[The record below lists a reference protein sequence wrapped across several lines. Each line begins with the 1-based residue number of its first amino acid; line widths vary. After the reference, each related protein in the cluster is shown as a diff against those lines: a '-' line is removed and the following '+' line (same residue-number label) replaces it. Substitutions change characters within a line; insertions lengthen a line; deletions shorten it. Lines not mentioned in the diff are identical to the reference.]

1 MAITAVKPSA
11 RLLAFL
17 MVTVLTGCGLTQTVK
32 DGAVSV
38 TQSIFYPQVKTLHL
52 DLRAREGVN
61 NNAKGASLATVVR
74 ICQLKDR
81 QAFDNTDYPSLFAGD
96 GQALHADRVAEKDV
110 RLRPG
115 ESVTVDMPMETSAQ
129 FVAVAAM
136 FIDPDLTQNSWRLV
150 LTRDELDPARPRI
163 IEASQNQLTLHPFK
177 EK

>member
-74 ICQLKDR
+74 IYQLKDR

-96 GQALHADRVAEKDV
+96 G
-110 RLRPG
+110 
-115 ESVTVDMPMETSAQ
+115 
-129 FVAVAAM
+129 
-136 FIDPDLTQNSWRLV
+136 
-150 LTRDELDPARPRI
+150 
-163 IEASQNQLTLHPFK
+163 
-177 EK
+177 

>member
-74 ICQLKDR
+74 IYQLKDR
-81 QAFDNTDYPSLFAGD
+81 QAFDNTDYRRCLPAMARRCRRTGWRKKMFAC
-96 GQALHADRVAEKDV
+96 V
-110 RLRPG
+110 RANR
-115 ESVTVDMPMETSAQ
+115 
-129 FVAVAAM
+129 
-136 FIDPDLTQNSWRLV
+136 
-150 LTRDELDPARPRI
+150 
-163 IEASQNQLTLHPFK
+163 
-177 EK
+177 

>member
-74 ICQLKDR
+74 I
-81 QAFDNTDYPSLFAGD
+81 YSLRTGRRSTILTTRRCLLAMARRCRRTGWRKKMFAC
-96 GQALHADRVAEKDV
+96 V
-110 RLRPG
+110 RANR
-115 ESVTVDMPMETSAQ
+115 
-129 FVAVAAM
+129 
-136 FIDPDLTQNSWRLV
+136 
-150 LTRDELDPARPRI
+150 
-163 IEASQNQLTLHPFK
+163 
-177 EK
+177 

>member
-1 MAITAVKPSA
+1 MRLKTKLWIAAGFVSLMLVIMVGIVYVKGRSTIINIA
-11 RLLAFL
+11 N
-17 MVTVLTGCGLTQTVK
+17 T
-32 DGAVSV
+32 
-38 TQSIFYPQVKTLHL
+38 
-52 DLRAREGVN
+52 EGVGSASEVAKN
-61 NNAKGASLATVVR
+61 VDTYVQGLENVINNATPFAT
-74 ICQLKDR
+74 
-81 QAFDNTDYPSLFAGD
+81 SLFAGD
-96 GQALHADRVAEKDV
+96 GQALQADRVAEKDV

-115 ESVTVDMPMETSAQ
+115 ESVTVDMPMETSVQ

>member
-74 ICQLKDR
+74 IYQLKDR

-96 GQALHADRVAEKDV
+96 GRRCRRTGWRKKVFACV
-110 RLRPG
+110 RANR
-115 ESVTVDMPMETSAQ
+115 
-129 FVAVAAM
+129 
-136 FIDPDLTQNSWRLV
+136 
-150 LTRDELDPARPRI
+150 
-163 IEASQNQLTLHPFK
+163 
-177 EK
+177 

>member
-1 MAITAVKPSA
+1 
-11 RLLAFL
+11 
-17 MVTVLTGCGLTQTVK
+17 
-32 DGAVSV
+32 
-38 TQSIFYPQVKTLHL
+38 
-52 DLRAREGVN
+52 N

-74 ICQLKDR
+74 IYQLKDR
-81 QAFDNTDYPSLFAGD
+81 QAFDTTDYPSLFAGD
-96 GQALHADRVAEKDV
+96 GQALQADRVAEKDV